1 MVAVMKK
8 SSPDSAYVTC
18 LIGRYSLKL
27 ANTFRTYAKRGLPV
41 PKESTAAPVIAE
53 LFSDD
58 KNNATSAI
66 SFGSIN
72 LGSSCFPFELKADR

>member
-1 MVAVMKK
+1 MVTMMKK
-8 SSPDSAYVTC
+8 SSPGSTYVNC
-18 LIGRYSLKL
+18 LMVRYSVKF
-27 ANTFRTYAKRGLPV
+27 ANDFRTYVKRGLPV
-41 PKESTAAPVIAE
+41 PKESTAVPVIAE

-72 LGSSCFPFELKADR
+72 LGSSCFPFDLKAVR